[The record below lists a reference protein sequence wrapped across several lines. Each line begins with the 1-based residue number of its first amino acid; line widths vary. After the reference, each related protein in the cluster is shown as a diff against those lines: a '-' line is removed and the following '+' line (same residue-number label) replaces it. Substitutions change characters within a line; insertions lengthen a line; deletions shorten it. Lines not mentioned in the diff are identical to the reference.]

1 MTPSLHTKIRPAD
14 GNAGSEEGPF
24 EPTLIKATGHY
35 LGASLARLAP
45 WLGSGDVSSD
55 ETSDPVV
62 EVMVNRP
69 GEVWVERQSGA
80 TRRSD
85 ALDLDERF
93 LALFARQVAAF
104 NDRTVSE
111 THPLLS
117 GTLPGGERIQIVR
130 PPAAPGGHAFAI
142 RRATLRRL
150 TLRDYAR
157 TGAFEDTRAATRVS
171 VSEEVERLRALH
183 AGGDTEAFLRAA
195 VKARQNIV
203 ISGGTSTGK
212 TTFLNALLA
221 EVGEAERIV
230 TLEDTRELELLQPNA
245 LHLVAARAADG
256 VARVGLGELLEAAL
270 RLRPDRLI
278 MGELRGA
285 EAYVFLRAANT
296 GHPGSL
302 TTVHANSPRGAVE
315 QIALMAM
322 QAGLGLGAADIRTY
336 VRTQVDV
343 IIQLERC
350 DYLRRVSEVWFR
362 HAASAEAES
371 TA

>member
-1 MTPSLHTKIRPAD
+1 MAPPLHALARQSARESGDPTASGQPAR
-14 GNAGSEEGPF
+14 
-24 EPTLIKATGHY
+24 IKSTGHY

-45 WLGSGDVSSD
+45 FLGPTDAGTD
-55 ETSDPVV
+55 EDRDPVV

-69 GEVWVERQSGA
+69 GEVWVEHQSGA
-80 TRRSD
+80 TRQYD
-85 ALDLDERF
+85 APDLNEGF

-111 THPLLS
+111 AHPLLS
-117 GTLPGGERIQIVR
+117 GTLPSGERVQIVR

-157 TGAFEDTRAATRVS
+157 TGAFAGTRAATRVS
-171 VSEEVERLRALH
+171 VSDDVERLRALH

-195 VKARQNIV
+195 VNARQNIV

-221 EVGEAERIV
+221 EVGEGERIV
-230 TLEDTRELELLQPNA
+230 TLEDTRELELLQPNG

-256 VARVGLGELLEAAL
+256 IARVGLGELLEAAL

-302 TTVHANSPRGAVE
+302 TTVHANSPQGAVE

-343 IIQLERC
+343 IIQLERR
-350 DYLRRVSEVWFR
+350 DHLRRVSEVWFR

>member
-1 MTPSLHTKIRPAD
+1 MNPALHTRNRPAVGD
-14 GNAGSEEGPF
+14 AEGTAGSTEAGP
-24 EPTLIKATGHY
+24 IKATGHY
-35 LGASLARLAP
+35 LSASLARLAP
-45 WLGSGDVSSD
+45 WMGQGDVSSN
-55 ETSDPVV
+55 EIGDPVV

-69 GEVWVERQSGA
+69 GEVWVECQSGA
-80 TRRSD
+80 TRRYD
-85 ALDLDERF
+85 APDLDEAF
-93 LALFARQVAAF
+93 LALFARQVAAY

-117 GTLPGGERIQIVR
+117 GTLPGGERVQIVR

-142 RRATLRRL
+142 RRATLRHL

-157 TGAFEDTRAATRVS
+157 TGAFEGTLAATRVS
-171 VSEEVERLRALH
+171 VSDDVERLRALH

-195 VKARQNIV
+195 VAGRQNIV

-221 EVGEAERIV
+221 EVGEGERIV
-230 TLEDTRELELLQPNA
+230 TLEDTRELELLQPNG

-256 VARVGLGELLEAAL
+256 IARVGLGELLEAAL

-302 TTVHANSPRGAVE
+302 TTVHANSPQGAVE
-315 QIALMAM
+315 QIALMAL

-343 IIQLERC
+343 IVQLERR
-350 DYLRRVSEVWFR
+350 DHVRRVSEVWFR
-362 HAASAEAES
+362 HAAPPEGGSAA
-371 TA
+371 